1 MRKILLQRKGFTLI
15 EVLIS
20 LVIFAV
26 GMLGYAGLEIVAIKN
41 MAFSK
46 DYAKANAYGQQL
58 VEQLKSAD
66 WANVSNG
73 TDTLEGKFTRT
84 WGVTTEGDIKHLNA
98 TVSWSDPSYGT
109 KTVTFYTDLYSNP
122 SY

>member
-1 MRKILLQRKGFTLI
+1 MKKILRHPKGFTLI

-26 GMLGYAGLEIVAIKN
+26 GMLGYAGLQVVAIKN

-46 DYAKANAYGQQL
+46 DYAKANIYGQQL
-58 VEQLKSAD
+58 VEQLKSSA

-73 TDTLEGKFTRT
+73 GDTLEGKFTRT
-84 WGVTTEGDIKHLNA
+84 WGVTTEGDIKHLA
-98 TVSWSDPSYGT
+98 VTVNWLDPSYGT
-109 KTVTFYTDLYSNP
+109 KTVTLHTDLYSNP